1 MTTDPRVALNMLV
14 QTLEEHLN
22 AVASKRGEEDSTVE
36 AAYYG
41 IADAFEAYEDALY
54 AAYDEVT
61 PLEVFVEDDGEEDE
75 DLLEAD
81 EPEEDL
87 ADEDYEEDFE
97 DESEESA
104 DAASEGRRG
113 R

>member
-22 AVASKRGEEDSTVE
+22 AVASKRGEEDSSVE

-61 PLEVFVEDDGEEDE
+61 PLEVFVEDEDAEEDLLEDE
-75 DLLEAD
+75 DLEDVLD
-81 EPEEDL
+81 EDSEED
-87 ADEDYEEDFE
+87 AEEPG
-97 DESEESA
+97 S
-104 DAASEGRRG
+104 R
-113 R
+113 